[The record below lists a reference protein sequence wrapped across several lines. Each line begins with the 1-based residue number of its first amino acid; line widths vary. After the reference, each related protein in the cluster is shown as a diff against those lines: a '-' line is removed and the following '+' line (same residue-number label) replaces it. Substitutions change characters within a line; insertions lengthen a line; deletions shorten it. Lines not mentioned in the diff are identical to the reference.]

1 MQLQNECCM
10 HRVFIAHECCTM
22 GPPRRPH
29 ACDSYNNITMYGKTE
44 VTPVLHGCQGSF
56 LFYQFLTF
64 GYQANFTKSMM
75 KFEVCVTN
83 FVVIVI
89 FFHLFQAG

>member
-1 MQLQNECCM
+1 MNVALWDRQ
-10 HRVFIAHECCTM
+10 
-22 GPPRRPH
+22 RRPH
-29 ACDSYNNITMYGKTE
+29 ACDSYKNITMYGNTE
-44 VTPVLHGCQGSF
+44 VTPALHGCQGSF

-89 FFHLFQAG
+89 FFHLFQAS